1 MRVVVAEQETQSAA
15 AVIAAMEMGTVWPWE
30 FISSDSLGTIFLPTH
45 GPPITS
51 MPPKRLHPGSEVEPE
66 VIAEQTGDG
75 EATVNEVEQPVKRRR
90 GRPRKTDVS
99 FPSSSFFPPINNIHF

>member
-1 MRVVVAEQETQSAA
+1 MLRRSLQRHTHTHTRSDGNGNGVALG
-15 AVIAAMEMGTVWPWE
+15 I
-30 FISSDSLGTIFLPTH
+30 ISSDSLGTIFLPTH